1 MTRCIRDVDSVTLEW
16 AERLRQ
22 ELHRYP
28 ELAFNEHQTATVV
41 AEALRSLGLDA
52 VYEGVAGTGVIGV
65 LCGSRSGK
73 TIALRA
79 DMDALAIEEE
89 TGLPY
94 ASLQPGLMHACGHDG
109 HSAVVLGA
117 ARLLS
122 KLRAELAG
130 TVKFIFQPAEEEG
143 AGAKCLVAAGVLRDE
158 PPIEAIFALHGRSE
172 VPLGSIELDPIPS
185 AATNPFDVRVQGV
198 ESHGAYPHRGIDP
211 IPIAAHIVT
220 ALQQVVSRRVAP
232 YESAVVTIGSFHAG
246 AQRNVIPREAVLQ
259 GTIRTRDPAVQTR
272 VVEEVRRITTGTA
285 SAFGAQ
291 AEIRFLE
298 GYPRV
303 KNDPTL
309 MELVRA
315 VGRELLGTDNVLEA
329 HEQTMGGED
338 FAYYLTEQGGVP
350 GCLFKLGLGCK
361 AQLHTAQF
369 DFGASAL
376 PYGILMLA
384 NLARR
389 YLGAE

>member
-1 MTRCIRDVDSVTLEW
+1 MTRCIRDVDSVTLAW

-28 ELAFNEHQTATVV
+28 ELAFNEHHTAAMV

-52 VYEGVAGTGVIGV
+52 VHDGVAGTGVIGV
-65 LCGSRSGK
+65 LRGVRPGK
-73 TIALRA
+73 TVALRA
-79 DMDALAIEEE
+79 DMDALAIDED
-89 TGLPY
+89 TGLAY
-94 ASLQPGLMHACGHDG
+94 ASTRPGLMHACGHDG
-109 HSAVVLGA
+109 HTAVVLGA
-117 ARLLS
+117 ARLLTQQ
-122 KLRAELAG
+122 RAELAG
-130 TVKFIFQPAEEEG
+130 QVKFIFQPAEEEG
-143 AGAKCLVAAGVLRDE
+143 AGAKVLVTAGVLRDE

-211 IPIAAHIVT
+211 IPIAAQLVT

-272 VVEEVRRITTGTA
+272 VVDEVRRIVTGTA
-285 SAFGAQ
+285 AAFGAR
-291 AEIRFLE
+291 AEIQFLE

-303 KNDPTL
+303 SNDPTL

-315 VGRELLGTDNVLEA
+315 VGRELLGSDNVHEA

-350 GCLFKLGLGCK
+350 GCMFSLGLGCR

-369 DFGASAL
+369 DFGAPAL

-384 NLARR
+384 NLARQ
-389 YLGAE
+389 YLDNP

>member
-1 MTRCIRDVDSVTLEW
+1 MTMTRCIHDVDSATIDW
-16 AERLRQ
+16 AECLRQ
-22 ELHRYP
+22 EFHRHP
-28 ELAFNEHQTATVV
+28 ELAFNEHHTATII

-52 VYEGVAGTGVIGV
+52 VHEGVAGTGVIGV
-65 LCGSRSGK
+65 LRGASPGK
-73 TIALRA
+73 TVALRA
-79 DMDALAIEEE
+79 DMDALAIQEE

-109 HSAVVLGA
+109 HSAALLGA
-117 ARLLS
+117 ARLLTQQRS
-122 KLRAELAG
+122 ELAG
-130 TVKFIFQPAEEEG
+130 AVKFIFQPAEEEG
-143 AGAKCLVAAGVLRDE
+143 AGAKLLVAAGVLRDE

-185 AATNPFDVRVQGV
+185 AATNPFDVRVQGM
-198 ESHGAYPHRGIDP
+198 ESHGAYPHCGIDP

-285 SAFGAQ
+285 AAFGTQ
-291 AEIRFLE
+291 AEVQFLE

-309 MELVRA
+309 MEFVRT
-315 VGRELLGTDNVLEA
+315 VGHEVLGPDNVLDA

-369 DFGASAL
+369 DFGKPAL
-376 PYGILMLA
+376 PYGMLMLA

-389 YLGAE
+389 YCG